1 MAKPSP
7 KPKPLTVALSS
18 HQRQRVQAMQQ
29 EFNAVRQIQDQRLSD
44 TVTAIL
50 AAEIDPASVQGW
62 DIRLGPDGATIV
74 CTPPAEEQ
82 KPRLVKDIGPDGVS
96 EAAATS

>member
-1 MAKPSP
+1 MAKPSL
-7 KPKPLTVALSS
+7 KPKPITVQLSS
-18 HQRQRVQAMQQ
+18 YQQHRVAMMQQ
-29 EFNAVRQIQDQRLSD
+29 EFQAVRQIQDQRLSD
-44 TVTAIL
+44 TVTAML
-50 AAEIDPASVQGW
+50 AHDIDPASVQGW
-62 DIRLGPDGATIV
+62 DIRLGPDGSTIV